1 LFLLA
6 ETLGRTVNEL
16 VDQMSVGEFA
26 EWSAFFRWK
35 AEQQRQQEKK
45 KGGGGGKK

>member
-16 VDQMSVGEFA
+16 LDQMSVEEFA

-35 AEQQRQQEKK
+35 NEQK

>member
-6 ETLGRTVNEL
+6 ETLHRTVNEL
-16 VDQMSVGEFA
+16 VDQMSVAEFA

-35 AEQQRQQEKK
+35 TDQQRQQK
-45 KGGGGGKK
+45 KGGGNG

>member
-16 VDQMSVGEFA
+16 VDQMSVDEFN
-26 EWSAFFRWK
+26 EWAAYFKWRN
-35 AEQQRQQEKK
+35 EQQRR
-45 KGGGGGKK
+45 GGDG